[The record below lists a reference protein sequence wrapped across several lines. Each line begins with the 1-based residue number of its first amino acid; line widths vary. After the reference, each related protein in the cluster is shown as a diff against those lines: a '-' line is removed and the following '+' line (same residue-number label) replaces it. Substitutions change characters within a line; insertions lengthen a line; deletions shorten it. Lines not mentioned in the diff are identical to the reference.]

1 MRQRAKLPR
10 MLGALVSVAG
20 VTTSDAHAQQTV
32 PGPVR
37 DLRPPLSPSS
47 PPDPRDRTRPP
58 TDDIAVSVPI
68 EMALADISDAYRGIV
83 AEEVTVRLSE
93 IRPKPGANGNGGG
106 RPGPKRGDSIERFI
120 VRLERHGGERDG
132 IARLKLEFETFH
144 AMFED
149 GWMIAESASG
159 GSRVFE
165 RAIKGEI
172 SPELL
177 ETIMPPVPAI
187 SIAIASDQ
195 SRVGGGDG
203 GGGEAGRGLLANPTP
218 FTRHVSWVGAEAID
232 DVAGARIVLHGR
244 PGGPRSVAGD
254 AECTLIADARTGRVR
269 RFESVIP
276 QPTGP
281 MRLTLDCRAIDAG
294 EPATWAIPTANRT
307 RVETLAGLLR
317 EAGEASKVG
326 DRTQDLMLSCMG
338 GGSWSMHG
346 ALRRAVADGVA
357 DPVALVL
364 VYRASTKEEAFS
376 QAEREGLAGLA
387 AMRGVVERIGAGTAG
402 NGEASAR
409 FITRAAV
416 AIAPA
421 DWTPEWP
428 GYLYERWGVN
438 ATRAAPTLDAD
449 ALCWSQSPGSVIDR
463 FVPGSGGGGAAGG
476 GARAIIVCVDR
487 EFVLRGVVRLEG
499 REGDAAGIERE
510 LMGVLGLVVK

>member
-1 MRQRAKLPR
+1 MRRSGTWPR
-10 MLGALVSVAG
+10 TLGAMVMVAG
-20 VTTSDAHAQQTV
+20 VATGDALAQQAV

-37 DLRPPLSPSS
+37 DFRSPPPPSS
-47 PPDPRDRTRPP
+47 PRDPRDRVRPP

-93 IRPKPGANGNGGG
+93 IRAKPGANGGGG
-106 RPGPKRGDSIERFI
+106 AGPKRGDSVERFI

-144 AMFED
+144 AVFED

-172 SPELL
+172 TPELL
-177 ETIMPPVPAI
+177 GAIMPPVPAI
-187 SIAIASDQ
+187 CIAIASDQ
-195 SRVGGGDG
+195 SAGR
-203 GGGEAGRGLLANPTP
+203 GEVGRGLLTNPTP
-218 FTRHVSWVGAEAID
+218 FTRHVSWIGAEAID

-244 PGGPRSVAGD
+244 PSGPGSVAGD

-281 MRLTLDCRAIDAG
+281 MRLTLECRAIDAG

-317 EAGEASKVG
+317 EAGESAKVG

-338 GGSWSMHG
+338 GGAWSMHG
-346 ALRRAVADGVA
+346 AIRRAVADGVA

-387 AMRGVVERIGAGTAG
+387 AMRGVVARIGGGAAGK
-402 NGEASAR
+402 GEASAR

-416 AIAPA
+416 AIAPV

-438 ATRAAPTLDAD
+438 ATRALPGLDAD
-449 ALCWSQSPGSVIDR
+449 ALCWSQSPGSVVDR
-463 FVPGSGGGGAAGG
+463 FVPGSGGGAGGAAGG

-487 EFVLRGVVRLEG
+487 EFVLRGVVRLDG
-499 REGDAAGIERE
+499 REGDPAGIERE
-510 LMGVLGLVVK
+510 LMGVLGAVAK

>member
-1 MRQRAKLPR
+1 MKGLTKLPR
-10 MLGALVSVAG
+10 VLGAMVFVASLA
-20 VTTSDAHAQQTV
+20 TSDALAQQSL
-32 PGPVR
+32 PGPARDVR
-37 DLRPPLSPSS
+37 
-47 PPDPRDRTRPP
+47 PPDPRDRVRPL

-68 EMALADISDAYRGIV
+68 EMALAEISDAYRGIV

-93 IRPKPGANGNGGG
+93 ARSKTGANGNGGG
-106 RPGPKRGDSIERFI
+106 GGGGGGGAGARRGDSVERFI

-132 IARLKLEFETFH
+132 IARLKLEFEAFH
-144 AMFED
+144 AMLED

-165 RAIKGEI
+165 RSFNGAIT
-172 SPELL
+172 PELL
-177 ETIMPPVPAI
+177 GTIMPPVPAI

-195 SRVGGGDG
+195 NGE
-203 GGGEAGRGLLANPTP
+203 GGEGDHGMLANPTP
-218 FTRHVSWVGAEAID
+218 FTRHVSWMGAEAID
-232 DVAGARIVLHGR
+232 DAAGTRIVLHGR
-244 PGGPRSVAGD
+244 MGGPGGAAGD
-254 AECTLIADARTGRVR
+254 AECTLTADARTGRVR

-281 MRLTLDCRAIDAG
+281 MRLTLECRAIEPG

-346 ALRRAVADGVA
+346 AIRRAVADGVA
-357 DPVALVL
+357 NPVALVL
-364 VYRASTKEEAFS
+364 VYRASTKEEAFG

-387 AMRGVVERIGAGTAG
+387 AMKRLAAGVGPGAAG
-402 NGEASAR
+402 EQASR
-409 FITRAAV
+409 MITRAAV

-438 ATRAAPTLDAD
+438 ATRATPAIDAD
-449 ALCWSQSPGSVIDR
+449 VLCWSQSPGGVIDR
-463 FVPGSGGGGAAGG
+463 FVKPSPGNDATNGREGP
-476 GARAIIVCVDR
+476 RAIILCVDR
-487 EFVLRGVVRLEG
+487 EFVLRGVVRLDG
-499 REGDAAGIERE
+499 REGDANGIERE
-510 LMGVLGLVVK
+510 LVGVLGAVAK